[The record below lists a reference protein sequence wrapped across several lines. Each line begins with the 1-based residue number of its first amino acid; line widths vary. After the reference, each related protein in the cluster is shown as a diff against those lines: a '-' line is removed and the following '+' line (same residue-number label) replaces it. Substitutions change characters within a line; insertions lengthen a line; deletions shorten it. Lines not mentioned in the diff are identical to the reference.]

1 MFAFSGGRAAGSG
14 CPPWEGLQCPHN
26 QPHLHGPHGLRA
38 QLGHTILEPSMRRSG
53 PRPEGRGPLEAVSRG
68 VARCPGQRQQGAGRL
83 RLGPRTSWAL
93 PPLPAPVATS
103 WALPAVAEHQEG
115 SGEPQGA
122 LGSTAAPERRASC
135 TPSSPVPQAQPHPPR
150 PPEKH
155 AVCSAN
161 RALAST
167 SWGALGSPFPH
178 PAWGPGTSCW

>member
-1 MFAFSGGRAAGSG
+1 MPRAEATGCGPATVGAPDELGPAAAARPGGNELSAPCGGRA
-14 CPPWEGLQCPHN
+14 
-26 QPHLHGPHGLRA
+26 
-38 QLGHTILEPSMRRSG
+38 
-53 PRPEGRGPLEAVSRG
+53 
-68 VARCPGQRQQGAGRL
+68 PGGQ
-83 RLGPRTSWAL
+83 
-93 PPLPAPVATS
+93 
-103 WALPAVAEHQEG
+103 
-115 SGEPQGA
+115 GEPQGA

-135 TPSSPVPQAQPHPPR
+135 IPSSPVPQAQPHPPR